1 MFGHRHHPFGG
12 KHAFWAMGRGG
23 RDGGGPFG
31 HGHDHGHR
39 GGGRGGR
46 GDFFRTGRMLGDGDL
61 RLIALLLLEEQP
73 RHGYDLIRALEER
86 TAGSYSPSPGV
97 VYPTLTFLEEAGFA
111 TSATEGNKKV
121 FSITDEGRAHLAD
134 NRAAVERVLEHLE
147 RFGRKMARAREWF
160 DWRDEGDDRERGR
173 RDMPEGLRKLKEV
186 RRRLRAGLADALD
199 ADQEKRAQALAIL
212 EDAAAALEALFRR

>member
-1 MFGHRHHPFGG
+1 MFGHKHHPFG
-12 KHAFWAMGRGG
+12 KHGFWMMARGGRGG
-23 RDGGGPFG
+23 GFGPF
-31 HGHDHGHR
+31 DHGHR

-86 TAGSYSPSPGV
+86 TAGTYSPSPGV

-111 TSATEGNKKV
+111 SSASEGNKKV
-121 FSITDEGRAHLAD
+121 FSITEEGRAHLAA
-134 NRAAVERVLEHLE
+134 NRAAVERVLEQLE
-147 RFGRKMARAREWF
+147 RLGRKMARAREWF
-160 DWRDEGDDRERGR
+160 DWRDEGDDRDRGR
-173 RDMPEGLRKLKEV
+173 RERDMPEGLRKLKDV
-186 RRRLRAGLADALD
+186 RRRLRASLADALD
-199 ADQEKRAQALAIL
+199 AEQEKREQAVAIL